1 MILTLGITPTVQRT
15 QHYAKLVLD
24 AVNRT
29 TSVRVTASGKAINV
43 ARVIHTLGGKSLALA
58 LVGGLPGEFMRQ
70 DLDAAGIAHDFVEI
84 PHPTRTCTTVIDAST
99 GHATE
104 LVEESSPL
112 DISSINTLLERLATH
127 LPSARLLSLSGS
139 LTPGAPSDF
148 YARCIQL
155 ANTAGIP
162 SIVDAKG
169 SELLAALPHHP
180 LLIKPN
186 AGELAATLHCKIDSE
201 SSLLEAMRESCRLGA
216 RWCLVSRGPDP
227 ALITNG
233 QDCWKATVPT
243 IRPVS
248 PIGSGDSLCAGMAL
262 QIARGLSPIDA
273 LPLAIAAG
281 CANALRPISGFLD
294 PSDVDAQIP
303 QVKVSPLA

>member
-24 AVNRT
+24 TVNRT

-43 ARVIHTLGGKSLALA
+43 ARVIHTLGGKALALA

-70 DLDAAGIAHDFVEI
+70 DLDAAGIPHDFVEI

-104 LVEESSPL
+104 LVEESTPVDL
-112 DISSINTLLERLATH
+112 SSINALLERLATH

-139 LTPGAPSDF
+139 LTPDAPSDF

-155 ANTAGIP
+155 ANTAGIG
-162 SIVDAKG
+162 SILDAKG
-169 SELLAALPHHP
+169 PELLAALPHHP

-186 AGELAATLHCKIDSE
+186 ASELAATLHCRIDSE
-201 SSLLEAMRESCRLGA
+201 SSLLEAMSESCRLGA
-216 RWCLVSRGPDP
+216 GWCLVSRGPDP
-227 ALITNG
+227 ALLTDGKNF
-233 QDCWKATVPT
+233 WKATVPA
-243 IRPVS
+243 IRPIS

-262 QIARGLSPIDA
+262 QIARGLSPVDA
-273 LPLAIAAG
+273 LPLAIAAAS
-281 CANALRPISGFLD
+281 ANALRPIAGFLD
-294 PSDVDAQIP
+294 VADADTLVL
-303 QVKVSPLA
+303 QVKITPV